1 MDWNNWQKWSSDE
14 ESRFKTSMLKFS
26 LHDYSDAYIP
36 VKGYISVT
44 NTATVDADANNT
56 NIKVI
61 FKNYAPFEK

>member
-1 MDWNNWQKWSSDE
+1 
-14 ESRFKTSMLKFS
+14 MLKFS

-61 FKNYAPFEK
+61 LKNYPPFEK